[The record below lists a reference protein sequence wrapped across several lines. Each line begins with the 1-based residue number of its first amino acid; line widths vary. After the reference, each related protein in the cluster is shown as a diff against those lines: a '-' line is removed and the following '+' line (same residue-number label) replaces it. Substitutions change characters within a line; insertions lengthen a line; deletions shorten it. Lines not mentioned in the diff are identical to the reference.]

1 VDLAYDNSATKI
13 SLFMVN
19 YIRKLRMGVDIRK
32 KEKIEKMTK
41 FVERMKKI
49 QEEVGAVLKKHKK
62 R

>member
-1 VDLAYDNSATKI
+1 MAYDNSATKI

-32 KEKIEKMTK
+32 KEKIEKITK

-49 QEEVGAVLKKHKK
+49 QEEVGAVLKKA
-62 R
+62 

>member
-49 QEEVGAVLKKHKK
+49 QEEVGAVLKKA
-62 R
+62 